1 MARVKLGH
9 VIFFYRAVC
18 MFALQEDARILDG
31 LLLEPT
37 NESIM
42 AVIEEFGCGTTFQP
56 DFSTTFFYFFTYMD
70 MEREI
75 VRLYSP
81 IR

>member
-1 MARVKLGH
+1 
-9 VIFFYRAVC
+9 

-56 DFSTTFFYFFTYMD
+56 DFSTTFFLFFYIYGYG
-70 MEREI
+70 ERDCTPVFSNQVKVYI
-75 VRLYSP
+75 S
-81 IR
+81 